1 MRRHQILTVDICASD
16 RSPAGWKKNNNWPK
30 KWGGYGRPGR
40 CGSIALGVYVHVQSY
55 LPFPLTQRVQSAGST
70 LPRKNS
76 SPWLSHQYQR
86 QLLYRLTLYRPD
98 HVILNRQLT
107 FWHAILCCVNDI
119 MLLTKIEIERQKYL
133 INRFAG
139 LSIPVGIVGGLNR
152 ER

>member
-1 MRRHQILTVDICASD
+1 MAHVLQ
-16 RSPAGWKKNNNWPK
+16 SPSCLLPHPSSCLWSGLCLYLHPSL
-30 KWGGYGRPGR
+30 
-40 CGSIALGVYVHVQSY
+40 CLCCISVYVHVHSY
-55 LPFPLTQRVQSAGST
+55 PPFPLTPRVQSAGST

-76 SPWLSHQYQR
+76 RPWLSHQYQR